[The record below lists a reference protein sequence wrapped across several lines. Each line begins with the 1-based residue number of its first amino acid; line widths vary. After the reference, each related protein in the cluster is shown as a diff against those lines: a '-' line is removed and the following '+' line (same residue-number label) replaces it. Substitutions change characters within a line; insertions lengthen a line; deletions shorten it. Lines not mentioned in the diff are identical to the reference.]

1 MTNEEASVYHNIS
14 NLQVEDRLN
23 LIDILSP
30 QSSDSVI
37 DLGCGTGRLCMFLSE
52 RMSDSGKVL
61 GIDPAKV
68 ANKGRKDTMT
78 NLRFAV
84 GSDQTFPE
92 DQYNAVVSTHVIHW
106 IKDKGATFKR
116 VYDNLK
122 PGGKFAF
129 AIMEYQ
135 TYW

>member
-1 MTNEEASVYHNIS
+1 M
-14 NLQVEDRLN
+14 
-23 LIDILSP
+23 
-30 QSSDSVI
+30 
-37 DLGCGTGRLCMFLSE
+37 GCGTGRLCMVLTE
-52 RMSDSGKVL
+52 RMSDGGKVL
-61 GIDPAKV
+61 GIDPDAERIGV

-116 VYDNLK
+116 VYDYLK
-122 PGGKFAF
+122 PGGSLHL
-129 AIMEYQ
+129 Q
-135 TYW
+135 